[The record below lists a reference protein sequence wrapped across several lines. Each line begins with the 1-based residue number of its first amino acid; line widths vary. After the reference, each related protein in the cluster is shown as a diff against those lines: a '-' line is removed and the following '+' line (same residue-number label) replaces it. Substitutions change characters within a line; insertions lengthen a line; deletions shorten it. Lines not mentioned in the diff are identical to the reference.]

1 MKQFFLTLLITAIWF
16 SISAQSKSKT
26 QGETVLSRGKIVY
39 EQICLA
45 CHQADGSGVPS
56 LNPPLI
62 KTKWVL
68 GEKKELIRIVVKGMD
83 EEIEIDGESYH
94 NVMPPLNYLTDQQ
107 IADVLTYV
115 RTNFTNKA
123 NAVTTAEVKAWR
135 SKEK

>member
-16 SISAQSKSKT
+16 SISAQSKSKA
-26 QGETVLSRGKIVY
+26 QGETALSRGKIVY

-68 GEKKELIRIVVKGMD
+68 GERKELIRIVVKGMD

-94 NVMPPLNYLTDQQ
+94 NVMPPLDYLTDQQ

-123 NAVTTAEVKAWR
+123 SAVTTAEVKSLR